1 MRIFGVPMR
10 ERLKNLDPILL
21 VCMLFLSFVSILT
34 ILTSVDSLQSSMRV
48 KVMQLAM
55 TVLGMIILFII
66 ANLDYRF
73 FVERFALIMLIAS
86 VAILL
91 LTLFLGSTGEG
102 ERETGNRSWL
112 SLFGIISIQPSEFVK
127 ITFLCTFAKHIETV
141 KDTINRPRS
150 LIGLLIHAALMV
162 GLIVLS
168 GDLGVALVYMGI
180 ALFMLY
186 FAGVSGWY
194 FLGAIA
200 TVGISLPFLWTLLR
214 SDQQNRIIYGFFPE
228 LDPTNW
234 GMQALVSRD
243 AIAAG
248 GFFGRGAAEGG
259 IYESLP
265 EHHTDFI
272 FATICEKFGLILGIL
287 SIIALVVIV
296 IRLLWIALTCR
307 EFVGRLICGGIAAMI
322 IVQTLENLWMCLA
335 MVPVI
340 GITLPFLSY
349 GGSSVLALYVIMGL
363 AYSVSAQEKKLFFR
377 RDR

>member
-1 MRIFGVPMR
+1 
-10 ERLKNLDPILL
+10 
-21 VCMLFLSFVSILT
+21 
-34 ILTSVDSLQSSMRV
+34 
-48 KVMQLAM
+48 
-55 TVLGMIILFII
+55 
-66 ANLDYRF
+66 
-73 FVERFALIMLIAS
+73 
-86 VAILL
+86 
-91 LTLFLGSTGEG
+91 
-102 ERETGNRSWL
+102 
-112 SLFGIISIQPSEFVK
+112 
-127 ITFLCTFAKHIETV
+127 
-141 KDTINRPRS
+141 
-150 LIGLLIHAALMV
+150 
-162 GLIVLS
+162 
-168 GDLGVALVYMGI
+168 
-180 ALFMLY
+180 
-186 FAGVSGWY
+186 
-194 FLGAIA
+194 
-200 TVGISLPFLWTLLR
+200 
-214 SDQQNRIIYGFFPE
+214 
-228 LDPTNW
+228 
-234 GMQALVSRD
+234 MQALMSRD

-248 GFFGRGAAEGG
+248 GLFGRGAAEGG